1 MTSKY
6 ISLIKWPSVSWAR
19 CAAAMT
25 LLVGAQAFAQTCEPD
40 KSYDHIVSS
49 FHQTAVQ
56 RTDGSWAGWGA
67 TMGSRG
73 LTGATGTT
81 YDGRSVPRPLD
92 IKAGGT
98 WEAAGGNWPSGQ
110 VGLVGEPLLITLAS
124 ANATEQTVA
133 LTTQGLFS
141 WGFPLILNSSIKSTT
156 RAASFAVDGKANGLP
171 PGVSPTDV
179 AQLFGS
185 YRMLAVV
192 TKSSHGGQLW
202 VLVNHAE
209 AGFTNL
215 RGDGTTDIASDNKW
229 HRVKIDAASELSNV
243 VAVRGQIG
251 GLSGSPTT
259 LGAMMAQTADGKLYA
274 WGNRPY
280 FGNGLTATPTSYAT
294 LMTLPQEGGADITPK
309 MIGVTGNAVSSTM
322 FVLSTAGTLYSVG
335 ANNQRQLG
343 ANLPESTSEM
353 TTWQVVHGFGEPEA
367 AWRGNV
373 KSFSVQEHDSGT
385 TTSSGG
391 AAGALI
397 TTNDTVYTWGSNHNG
412 MIGRATTTGGA
423 GLGVNDI
430 FHLGQPVTTGGA
442 LPARLVEMG
451 GHTMVYLPKE
461 SAQFCYVGHQV
472 NGSMGDGV
480 IGGATQNAF
489 NCSQT
494 PVVNICGATGFDN
507 GDAPN
512 VYENGGGS
520 NQAMHA
526 YTNGSLFL
534 GSLPPQA
541 SDELPRNVSSGASNV
556 GTNGDFIASPIT
568 LEEDGVT
575 KATGPTGSLTALNI
589 AGGELPVVLSSQAS
603 YTMQV
608 AYTNQTG
615 TAAAVHAWVD
625 WNDNGIFETSEYASA
640 PAAAIGNGSATLSW
654 PAISGLT
661 EGYRYI
667 RLRITTKTNS
677 SPYNELFPAVNVTI
691 RGGEDARALGFA
703 ADGEIEDHR
712 VRVVNS
718 AVVANPDTDTT
729 PIGIPITT
737 PVVTNDTSLGGG
749 SIDPASVK
757 ATGTQPPANGTVSCS
772 AGACVYTPNPGFIG
786 TDTYTYEICLA
797 APNATV
803 CSETTVTVTV
813 LPAIQANPDTAS
825 TPLGTPVTSLV
836 VTNDTAV
843 GGSIDPASVKPTGTQ
858 PPANGTVNCSAGACT
873 YTPTPGFVG
882 NDTYTYEV
890 CLAAPNAA
898 VCSETTVTVTIT
910 ATSPGLQAN
919 PDTATTSE
927 STTITT
933 PVIENDTTIEGS
945 IDPASVKPTGT
956 QPPAYGAVNC
966 SAGACTYTPKP
977 GFTGTDKYTYEVCLA
992 APNAAVCK
1000 ETTVTVFVGKVA
1012 PTSVPT
1018 LSGGLLVALVAFMSG
1033 LGVWFVRR
1041 QLRD

>member
-1 MTSKY
+1 MIAKCTS
-6 ISLIKWPSVSWAR
+6 LVQRLHTSWFKLAV
-19 CAAAMT
+19 AMT
-25 LLVGAQAFAQTCEPD
+25 LLIGGQGYAQTCNPD
-40 KSYDHIVSS
+40 KPYDHIVSS

-67 TMGSRG
+67 TMGSLG

-98 WEAAGGNWPSGQ
+98 WEAAGGSWPSGQ

-141 WGFPLILNSSIKSTT
+141 WGFPLILNSSIKSAT
-156 RAASFAVDGKANGLP
+156 RAAAFAVDGKTDGLP

-185 YRMLAVV
+185 YRLLAVV
-192 TKSSHGGQLW
+192 TKPAHGGQLW

-215 RGDGTTDIASDNKW
+215 RGDGSIDIASNNKW
-229 HRVKIDAASELSNV
+229 HRVKIDSATDLNNV
-243 VAVRGQIG
+243 VAVRGQVG

-274 WGNRPY
+274 WGNKPY
-280 FGNGLTATPTSYAT
+280 FGNGAAATPTPFAT
-294 LMTLPQEGGADITPK
+294 PMTLPQEGGADIAPM

-322 FVLSTAGTLYSVG
+322 FVLSTTGTLYSVG

-343 ANLPESTSEM
+343 ANLPETSAEV
-353 TTWQVVHGFGEPEA
+353 TTWQVVHGFGETEA
-367 AWRGNV
+367 TWRGKV

-397 TTNDTVYTWGSNHNG
+397 TVDDTVYTWGSNHNG
-412 MIGRATTTGGA
+412 MIGRATTAGGVSVGA
-423 GLGVNDI
+423 NTI

-442 LPARLVEMG
+442 LPARLVEVG
-451 GHTMVYLPKE
+451 GHTMVYLPKD

-480 IGGATQNAF
+480 IAGATQNAF

-507 GDAPN
+507 GDAPS

-526 YTNGSLFL
+526 YTNNILFL
-534 GSLPPQA
+534 GALPPQA
-541 SDELPRNVSSGASNV
+541 SDDLPKNVVSGASNV
-556 GTNGDFIASPIT
+556 GANGDFIASPLT
-568 LEEDGVT
+568 LEEDGIT
-575 KATGPTGSLTALNI
+575 QSTGPMGNLTAVTL
-589 AGGELPVVLSSQAS
+589 AGGDLPVILTTQTT

-640 PAAAIGNGSATLSW
+640 PAVGGSGSVALSW
-654 PAISGLT
+654 PAVSSLT

-667 RLRITTKTNS
+667 RLRITTKTGS
-677 SPYNELFPAVNVTI
+677 SPYNELFPAANVTI

-712 VRVVNS
+712 VRVVSS
-718 AVVANPDTDTT
+718 AVVANPDTDSTAV
-729 PIGIPITT
+729 GIPVST
-737 PVVTNDTSLGGG
+737 PVVTNDTALG
-749 SIDPASVK
+749 
-757 ATGTQPPANGTVSCS
+757 
-772 AGACVYTPNPGFIG
+772 
-786 TDTYTYEICLA
+786 
-797 APNATV
+797 
-803 CSETTVTVTV
+803 
-813 LPAIQANPDTAS
+813 
-825 TPLGTPVTSLV
+825 
-836 VTNDTAV
+836 

-858 PPANGTVNCSAGACT
+858 PPANGTVTCSAGACT
-873 YTPTPGFVG
+873 YTPNPGFIG
-882 NDTYTYEV
+882 TDTYTYEV

-898 VCSETTVTVTIT
+898 VCGEASVTVTIT
-910 ATSPGLQAN
+910 AASPSIQAN
-919 PDTATTSE
+919 PDTATTPAGTPIS
-927 STTITT
+927 T
-933 PVIENDTTIEGS
+933 PVVTNDTALGGGS

-956 QPPAYGAVNC
+956 QPPAN
-966 SAGACTYTPKP
+966 
-977 GFTGTDKYTYEVCLA
+977 GTV
-992 APNAAVCK
+992 
-1000 ETTVTVFVGKVA
+1000 
-1012 PTSVPT
+1012 
-1018 LSGGLLVALVAFMSG
+1018 
-1033 LGVWFVRR
+1033 
-1041 QLRD
+1041 